1 MNAAVATLPARV
13 VICGGRGGSN
23 VGQSLFDAA
32 LAMPDFAPLFCG
44 DEIGRSNFSV
54 VNKLAWRA
62 NRGVPFP
69 ARLGRR
75 LMQRDVVPGSLV
87 ITTGLMHV
95 RAPTI
100 RALRKRGC
108 ITVHFSTDDPWNPAH
123 RAAWHYQALREYD
136 IVYTPRRANLDQFHE
151 LGCRS
156 VRIMRFGFDERLF
169 PSNTSAA
176 PASFAADALF
186 VGGADNERA
195 VFFQDFIR
203 GGGNPALVGGYWDRW
218 PDLRQLALGHRPP
231 ADLLMLTLAAKL
243 NIILVRHA
251 NRDGHTMRTLEAG
264 AIGGCLLV
272 EDTPDHRD
280 LFGPD
285 GERVRYFRDGNQA
298 AILAGALLADADKRT
313 RMATAVKLHIRHG
326 GHSYDDRLRTML
338 HDASDLIGNGKR
350 DRAA

>member
-1 MNAAVATLPARV
+1 MNNAADMLPTRV

-32 LAMPDFAPLFCG
+32 EAMPGVAALFCA
-44 DEIGRSNFSV
+44 DELGRSSFSV
-54 VNKLAWRA
+54 LNKLTWRA

-75 LMQRDVVPGSLV
+75 LMQGDIVTGSLV
-87 ITTGLMHV
+87 ITTGLIHV
-95 RAPTI
+95 RATTI
-100 RALRKRGC
+100 RALRDRGC
-108 ITVHFSTDDPWNPAH
+108 VIVHFSTDDPWNPSH
-123 RAAWHYQALREYD
+123 RALWHRQALREYD
-136 IVYTPRRANLDQFHE
+136 IVYTPRRANLEQFRE

-169 PSNTSAA
+169 PSSASAA
-176 PASFAADALF
+176 PDSFAADALF
-186 VGGADNERA
+186 VGGADNQRA

-203 GGGNPALVGGYWDRW
+203 EGGNPTLVGGYWDRW
-218 PDLRQLALGHRPP
+218 PDLRQRYLGHRPP
-231 ADLLMLTLAAKL
+231 ADILMLTLAAKL

-285 GERVRYFRDGNQA
+285 GEQVCYFRDGKHA
-298 AILAGALLADADKRT
+298 ASVACALLADADKRARMT
-313 RMATAVKLHIRHG
+313 RAAKLHIRQG

-338 HDASDLIGNGKR
+338 QDASDIIRNAQRG
-350 DRAA
+350 RAA